1 LTLRFFSLPWAYGIL
16 AVLSLVA
23 LGGHFFLPAFF
34 FPGWS
39 PILARGLFL
48 VLAAGSLGRLYF
60 RRLSRNKKREM
71 GLGFLRQAIEK
82 RDLSRAL
89 SGPGAGT
96 AERTLTRLVQNAD
109 ADLSEIRPDFSQ
121 ASLERLAGLLPELL
135 EEIQNETDAL
145 IRWGIVGVYLGET
158 ACRQWGW
165 RWNFRADP
173 ALRQFDYL
181 VSGLERAGGQ
191 ADPFDLATRL
201 MLNQIKTR
209 ELVERLKGGK
219 S

>member
-1 LTLRFFSLPWAYGIL
+1 MTLKFPSLPAAYGL
-16 AVLSLVA
+16 LASLALGALAGHLLLPALFFPAGPAVLVFVL
-23 LGGHFFLPAFF
+23 FPA
-34 FPGWS
+34 
-39 PILARGLFL
+39 
-48 VLAAGSLGRLYF
+48 LAAGSLGRLYF
-60 RRLSRNKKREM
+60 LRQTRNKKREM

-109 ADLSEIRPDFSQ
+109 ADLSEIQPDFSQ

-145 IRWGIVGVYLGET
+145 IRWGVVGVYLGET

-165 RWNFRADP
+165 HWNFRADP

-181 VSGLERAGGQ
+181 VSGLERAGEP
-191 ADPFDLATRL
+191 ADPFDWAADLFMNRITASGLAE
-201 MLNQIKTR
+201 KY
-209 ELVERLKGGK
+209 KGGK
-219 S
+219 P